1 MSIPDHSEGTCSE
14 DSTDPSTF
22 KKQLQVDGYFFPNN
36 KEIDCSL
43 TTEDKDVDNFNSD
56 EEQHLLDD
64 ADGSEYKLKT
74 GEQRSF

>member
-1 MSIPDHSEGTCSE
+1 M
-14 DSTDPSTF
+14 
-22 KKQLQVDGYFFPNN
+22 
-36 KEIDCSL
+36 DCSL
-43 TTEDKDVDNFNSD
+43 TTEDKDVDNFHSD